1 MIAYNIT
8 STTRIAFI
16 IVLVTIIG
24 YLFCPIT
31 AFAQEKQDYWVLTI
45 KSKKHKILPQNKI
58 DTLRLSSNDLK
69 KNLCIAYKPANTDLN
84 INNKLI
90 VIMTSNRQEI
100 ARYPLKNGMVA
111 FPMVMFSTIT
121 DKIVSIN
128 VVQQPKTTALERRV
142 RVGTKLICF
151 LKW

>member
-1 MIAYNIT
+1 MIACNTSSATRKLIIMVAVFIT
-8 STTRIAFI
+8 
-16 IVLVTIIG
+16 G
-24 YLFCPIT
+24 YLCCTISV
-31 AFAQEKQDYWVLTI
+31 FAQAKQDFWVLTI
-45 KSKKHKILPQNKI
+45 KSKKYKILPQNKI
-58 DTLRLSSNDLK
+58 DTITLSSNYLK
-69 KNLCIAYKPANTDLN
+69 QNLCIAYKSANTDIN
-84 INNKLI
+84 SNNKLI

-128 VVQQPKTTALERRV
+128 VVQQPTTTALERRV

-151 LKW
+151 VKW